1 MGSLR
6 SRWQVESQRVS
17 DALRRRAHLDA
28 GPFRPARGHTLD
40 DAWIP
45 NGLAPYGFERTQRVS
60 TASVNDIPI
69 SCGCDSFRRVA
80 QRHRMVIDD
89 STGGLSIEERARTL
103 VRVAACGTPVV
114 AGGDLSALVPPA
126 LMLGSAE
133 EMSARVGDPE
143 QMAAIAYQQW
153 SAVFD
158 HFSPAESA
166 VSITIAS
173 HRPRFIDF
181 WLPQITQQVH
191 RPVQVVVALHDTGF
205 TEAERDRIRG
215 VLGESGIDVV
225 IVDVPSS
232 KSLGATLDLARR
244 RADGNVILKWDDDD
258 LYGSNHVVDLLRARR
273 YSGAPLVGKACDFV
287 YVGSRDVTVRRHQ
300 ADRETFSPTL
310 SGNTLMIDR
319 EALDAV
325 GGWSDVSLGE
335 DASLIARVRRA
346 GGNTYRTAGFGM
358 IAVRHADPSRHTW
371 NLDIE
376 SLVDGAIRTWSGL
389 APHAALVDVPTNVS
403 DAVRRSAVGES

>member
-1 MGSLR
+1 
-6 SRWQVESQRVS
+6 
-17 DALRRRAHLDA
+17 
-28 GPFRPARGHTLD
+28 
-40 DAWIP
+40 
-45 NGLAPYGFERTQRVS
+45 
-60 TASVNDIPI
+60 
-69 SCGCDSFRRVA
+69 
-80 QRHRMVIDD
+80 MVIDD
-89 STGGLSIEERARTL
+89 STGGLSIEERARAL
-103 VRVAACGTPVV
+103 VRVATCGTPVL
-114 AGGDLSALVPPA
+114 AKADLATMLPA
-126 LMLGSAE
+126 EIMRAFTDASPAHLDDADHLATL
-133 EMSARVGDPE
+133 
-143 QMAAIAYQQW
+143 AYRQW

-158 HFSPAESA
+158 HFAPVVGD